1 MYSDKIYNSWKP
13 IQNEKYKQIVKNI
26 DIRPLLK
33 LPAADIGI
41 GSGIFEEFLQKR
53 GIEIKNI
60 IGVDKNVN
68 MIKKQRV
75 KLKNIIADANS
86 LPFKDNIFGFIICL
100 DTIHL
105 IKNVKEIKRVLK
117 NHGYLLLSTFCN
129 RENKGKKIKKIKQQ
143 MKDLDLIK
151 EFTIE
156 SKEMEIVFLYRKR

>member
-33 LPAADIGI
+33 LPTADIGI

-117 NHGYLLLSTFCN
+117 NN
-129 RENKGKKIKKIKQQ
+129 
-143 MKDLDLIK
+143 
-151 EFTIE
+151 
-156 SKEMEIVFLYRKR
+156 